1 MSSLHPV
8 NIMLRFLTRRLLLLL
23 FVLWGISL
31 ITFALA
37 RVVPTDPAR
46 LIAGPR
52 ASPESLE
59 VVRKDYGLDRPV
71 VEQYFRYVRGLLRG
85 DLGRSFSSRRLVTE
99 DLRDFFPATVELTLA
114 SLLIALLI
122 GIPMGV
128 VAAMRRNSWLDYGG
142 RIFATVGLAL
152 PPFWIGLMAQLVFYS
167 GLTLLPVGERL
178 GQDVPTPAFVTGLY
192 TVDSLL
198 HGQWSTF
205 VDALRHLLLPAVVLS
220 FSTTAVFVR
229 LVRST
234 LLEVLAQ
241 DYVRTARAKGLAA
254 GVVTV
259 RHALRNAL
267 LPVLTIGG
275 LQLGLLLSGTLLVE
289 SIFSWPGL
297 GRYSAQSIVS
307 ADYNGIMGVTLMIA
321 AIYLGINTVV
331 DLLYAWLDPRIH
343 YT

>member
-1 MSSLHPV
+1 
-8 NIMLRFLTRRLLLLL
+8 MLRFLIRRLLLLI

-31 ITFALA
+31 ITFVLA
-37 RVVPTDPAR
+37 RVVPADPAR

-59 VVRKDYGLDRPV
+59 GVRKEYGLDRPV
-71 VEQYFRYVRGLLRG
+71 TEQYLNYLGGLLRG
-85 DLGRSFSSRRLVTE
+85 ELGRSFSSRRQVTE
-99 DLRDFFPATVELTLA
+99 DLRAFFPATAELALA
-114 SLLIALLI
+114 SLVIALLL
-122 GIPMGV
+122 GV
-128 VAAMRRNSWLDYGG
+128 PLGLVAAIRRNSWVDYAG
-142 RIFATVGLAL
+142 RLFATVGLAL
-152 PPFWIGLMAQLVFYS
+152 PPFWVGLMAQLVFYS

-178 GQDVPTPAFVTGLY
+178 SQDVATPPFFTGLY

-198 HGQWSTF
+198 SGQFSTF
-205 VDALRHLLLPAVVLS
+205 GDAIYHLILPAAVLS

-234 LLEVLAQ
+234 LLEVLAF
-241 DYVRTARAKGLAA
+241 DYMRTARAKGLAA
-254 GVVTV
+254 RVIIL

-307 ADYNGIMGVTLMIA
+307 ADYNGIMGVTLVLG
-321 AIYLGINTVV
+321 AIYLLVNTVV
-331 DLLYAWLDPRIH
+331 DLLYVWLDPRIH
-343 YT
+343 YR